1 MAEEIINRVANSV
14 LKTID
19 LEALYPSGQ
28 RAVVDIAP
36 WLLEGIVL
44 REKDFRNEVEN
55 HNWESYKNQYVSI
68 TCSTDAIIPAWA
80 FMLITTKLSPYAKKA
95 IIGTPQ
101 ELETILFF
109 EILST
114 FNIEEY
120 KDKPVIIKGCADK
133 PIPAAAYGF
142 LISKIQ
148 PVAKS
153 ILYGEACSS
162 VPLYKAKK

>member
-80 FMLITTKLSPYAKKA
+80 FMLITTKLSPYAKKE

-101 ELETILFF
+101 EL
-109 EILST
+109 
-114 FNIEEY
+114 
-120 KDKPVIIKGCADK
+120 
-133 PIPAAAYGF
+133 
-142 LISKIQ
+142 
-148 PVAKS
+148 
-153 ILYGEACSS
+153 
-162 VPLYKAKK
+162 